1 MGNAQIY
8 TFFLAWGSPYC
19 KPSSPPSRSPFFV
32 WGELFW
38 GQGEFLRGGKT
49 FLRFKVTVVGLGHH
63 FFNITFEY
71 DHDHHPPHDVDYHPH
86 HGTV

>member
-1 MGNAQIY
+1 M
-8 TFFLAWGSPYC
+8 
-19 KPSSPPSRSPFFV
+19 
-32 WGELFW
+32 
-38 GQGEFLRGGKT
+38 GGKT